1 MPLATHVLLVRHG
14 QSKGNAERRFGGHT
28 ATPLS
33 ARGRDQAAATARTL
47 KSESI
52 TVIFSSDLARALD
65 TARPLA
71 NMTGLAVHG
80 TTAFRER
87 DVGVME
93 GLTFED
99 AAQQHPE
106 QYAALLH
113 RDFEHV
119 LSGGESYR
127 QLLDR
132 ARQKLDEIIEEH
144 RGGRVAVFSHTGT
157 ICILALHLMGALDA
171 PELKPVWIS
180 SANCGT
186 MVLSAYSQSTIHV
199 ISLRCNSHVCRLLYL
214 ALNAET
220 KFHSPHSAVRIAG
233 APASS
238 GMSLML
244 IEPMNVRP

>member
-1 MPLATHVLLVRHG
+1 MPLVTTATNVLLVRHG

-33 ARGRDQAAATARTL
+33 ARGRNQAVATARTL
-47 KSESI
+47 KSESLTAI
-52 TVIFSSDLARALD
+52 YSSDLARAME
-65 TARPLA
+65 TAKPLS
-71 NMTGLAVHG
+71 NMTGLAINE

-106 QYAALLH
+106 QYAALLR

-119 LSGGESYR
+119 LIGGESYR

-132 ARQKLDEIIEEH
+132 ARQKLDEIIEEN
-144 RGGRVAVFSHTGT
+144 RGGKIAVFSHTGT

-180 SANCGT
+180 SANCGIT
-186 MVLSAYSQSTIHV
+186 RFELRHDGFVRVLAINDTTH
-199 ISLRCNSHVCRLLYL
+199 L
-214 ALNAET
+214 AN
-220 KFHSPHSAVRIAG
+220 I
-233 APASS
+233 
-238 GMSLML
+238 
-244 IEPMNVRP
+244 

>member
-1 MPLATHVLLVRHG
+1 MPHSTNVLLIRHG

-33 ARGRDQAAATARTL
+33 ARGRNQAEATARTL

-52 TVIFSSDLARALD
+52 TAIYSSDLARALE
-65 TARPLA
+65 TAKALA
-71 NMTGLAVHG
+71 NMTGLTVQS

-106 QYAALLH
+106 QYAALLR
-113 RDFEHV
+113 RDFDYV

-132 ARQKLDEIIEEH
+132 ARQKLDEVIEANS
-144 RGGRVAVFSHTGT
+144 GGKIAVFSHTGT

-180 SANCGT
+180 SANCG
-186 MVLSAYSQSTIHV
+186 I
-199 ISLRCNSHVCRLLYL
+199 
-214 ALNAET
+214 T
-220 KFHSPHSAVRIAG
+220 KFELRDDGFVRVLVVNDTSHL
-233 APASS
+233 PK
-238 GMSLML
+238 L
-244 IEPMNVRP
+244 